1 MPLKTRLRRAAPTVL
16 IALGLALAS
25 LAVPRPSWGT
35 SGPAGTSEDASQDE
49 AAKGEADAYGRDNP
63 RAMLIGL
70 FEALT
75 ANDLPRLV
83 HYMEGEQA
91 GSPASFQR
99 AARLAEAM
107 DRYGKLKAR
116 IALSLDP
123 EGDLDDGLPPDREDI
138 GTLELET
145 GPVPIMARRISAS
158 DAPTPRAAPLET
170 ATDGADGGQGALW
183 LISRESVE
191 AAIAAAPALAP
202 GDDSALHV
210 KERTM
215 LLGAPLSSWALI
227 AGVGL
232 ALFIGIVLAF
242 RALCRLIGLE
252 QAGRAHQPGAEI
264 IMALAP
270 PAALIAVYAAI
281 EHFAAPLGAGLA
293 ERTAIARYS
302 GIVVGLAVVWPG
314 WRLTGTLSRIAVW
327 RMRAREQMQWIGP
340 LKFAMRMIRLGLVAY
355 AVATLLATFAIDVTA
370 GLAALGVGGLALALG
385 ARKAVEDLVGS
396 ILVLSDKPVRV
407 GDLCKVNGH
416 TGHVLDIGLR
426 STRIRT
432 LDRTILAIPNSHFAD
447 GEIENLAVR
456 DRFFVDQYF
465 GIPFSAGSTGIMR
478 TLEAARSV
486 IAANP
491 DYIEE
496 TCPIRF
502 LGFGDCSYR
511 FRIHAHL
518 HCDSFADGFYRQE
531 RLILAI
537 LERLETMGLEVA
549 LPAQHLE
556 LAGDT
561 GRS

>member
-1 MPLKTRLRRAAPTVL
+1 MKTRLRRAAPDL
-16 IALGLALAS
+16 LLALL
-25 LAVPRPSWGT
+25 LAITALAMPRPSWGA
-35 SGPAGTSEDASQDE
+35 SGPAPQSGQDE
-49 AAKGEADAYGRDNP
+49 AAEAGQTEAPADAYGRDNP

-83 HYMEGEQA
+83 HYMEGEEPGSQA
-91 GSPASFQR
+91 SLEH

-107 DRYGKLKAR
+107 DQHANLKSR
-116 IALSLDP
+116 IALPLDP
-123 EGDLDDGLPPDREDI
+123 NGDLDDGLASDLEDI
-138 GTLELET
+138 GTLELDS
-145 GPVPIMARRISAS
+145 GPVQILARRVTS
-158 DAPTPRAAPLET
+158 
-170 ATDGADGGQGALW
+170 GQAGPGEEGDKAIWQLAH
-183 LISRESVE
+183 ESIE
-191 AAIAAAPALAP
+191 AAIAAAPPVEPGAEPALQ
-202 GDDSALHV
+202 V

-232 ALFIGIVLAF
+232 ALFIAIVLAF

-252 QAGRAHQPGAEI
+252 EAEHEHQPMAEL
-264 IMALAP
+264 IMAIVP

-302 GIVVGLAVVWPG
+302 GIVVGLAAVWLG
-314 WRLTGTLSRIAVW
+314 WRLTGTVSRIAVW
-327 RMRAREQMQWIGP
+327 RMRAKEQLQWIGP
-340 LKFAMRMIRLGLVAY
+340 LKFAMRMVRLGLVAY

-432 LDRTILAIPNSHFAD
+432 LERTILAIPNSHFAD

-456 DRFFVDQYF
+456 DKFFVDQYF
-465 GIPFSAGSTGIMR
+465 GIPFSAGSAGISR
-478 TLEAARSV
+478 TLDAARAV
-486 IAANP
+486 IEADP
-491 DYIEE
+491 DYIPE

-502 LGFGDCSYR
+502 LGFGDCSFR

-518 HCDSFADGFYRQE
+518 RCTSFAEGFFRQE
-531 RLILAI
+531 RLIIGLI
-537 LERLETMGLEVA
+537 ERLEALGLEVA

-556 LAGDT
+556 IERG
-561 GRS
+561 